1 MKLLLDLGNT
11 RLKWALTSDRWL
23 AHGAVGWNEN
33 LDAALAEAL
42 APWPRPEL
50 VLAASVVDTDREALV
65 AAIVTQL
72 CARSVDWRRSPVAA
86 CGVRNAYAEPQRLGV
101 DRFLAMVA
109 ALAHGG
115 GPHVLVGVGTALT
128 LDALAT
134 DGRHLGGL
142 IAPGPM
148 LMQQS
153 LLNATALVRM
163 DGAGSVQ
170 ERADNTTDAVVSGCW
185 LAAVALI
192 ERFVAQAAD
201 ELGAHPTLCLSG
213 GDAAQLAPLLSLPA
227 HVTHNAVLRGLALWA
242 ESGE

>member
-33 LDAALAEAL
+33 LDEALAEGL
-42 APWPRPEL
+42 VPWPCPDV
-50 VLAASVVDTDREALV
+50 VLAASVADAGREALI
-65 AAIVTQL
+65 AALVTRL
-72 CARSVDWRRSPVAA
+72 CARPIDWRRSPAAA

-109 ALAHGG
+109 AFAHGG

-142 IAPGPM
+142 IVPGPM
-148 LMQQS
+148 LMQQT
-153 LLNATALVRM
+153 LLNATAQVRM
-163 DGAGSVQ
+163 DDAGRIQ

-192 ERFVAQAAD
+192 ERFVGQATD
-201 ELGAHPTLCLSG
+201 DLGARPTLCLSG
-213 GDAAQLAPLLSLPA
+213 GDAGQLAPLLSLPA

-242 ESGE
+242 ESDE